1 MNIRVYYEDTD
12 AGGIVYHTNYLK
24 FCERARSELFF
35 QNNMVPLEGD
45 ESGFVVKRIEADF
58 KGSAK
63 LGDIV
68 EVKSQ
73 LLTHSRVMVK
83 LRQSIYKEDKLLF
96 EMAVELVFMKNGKIA
111 RIPESFMTLLSTI
124 EVLS

>member
-1 MNIRVYYEDTD
+1 
-12 AGGIVYHTNYLK
+12 
-24 FCERARSELFF
+24 
-35 QNNMVPLEGD
+35 MVPLEGD

>member
-1 MNIRVYYEDTD
+1 MKIRVYYEDTD